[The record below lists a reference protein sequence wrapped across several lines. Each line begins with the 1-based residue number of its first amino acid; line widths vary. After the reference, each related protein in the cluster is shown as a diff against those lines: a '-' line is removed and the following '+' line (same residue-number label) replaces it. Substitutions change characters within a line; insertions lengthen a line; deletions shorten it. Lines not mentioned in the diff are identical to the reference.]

1 MQPRSQVLSPFR
13 LVSFSLSRCVGR
25 VGENPGNEVVLDGV
39 ANMDV
44 GFEASD
50 SGSKHP
56 SSIYLFYF
64 ILHSK
69 VGVKLLLTERNNMA
83 LADVT

>member
-1 MQPRSQVLSPFR
+1 MQPRSQVLSPSR
-13 LVSFSLSRCVGR
+13 LVSLSLSRSVRR

-44 GFEASD
+44 SFEASV

-69 VGVKLLLTERNNMA
+69 IGFKLFLI
-83 LADVT
+83 

>member
-1 MQPRSQVLSPFR
+1 M
-13 LVSFSLSRCVGR
+13 R

-39 ANMDV
+39 AVVDV

-56 SSIYLFYF
+56 SSIYLSYF
-64 ILHSK
+64 ILQSK
-69 VGVKLLLTERNNMA
+69 VGFKLFLI
-83 LADVT
+83 

>member
-1 MQPRSQVLSPFR
+1 MQPRSQVLSPSR
-13 LVSFSLSRCVGR
+13 LVSLSLSLSRCVGR

-69 VGVKLLLTERNNMA
+69 VGFKLFLI
-83 LADVT
+83 

>member
-1 MQPRSQVLSPFR
+1 
-13 LVSFSLSRCVGR
+13 
-25 VGENPGNEVVLDGV
+25 
-39 ANMDV
+39 MDV

-69 VGVKLLLTERNNMA
+69 VGFKLFLI
-83 LADVT
+83 

>member
-1 MQPRSQVLSPFR
+1 MQPRSQVLSPSR
-13 LVSFSLSRCVGR
+13 LVSLSLSLRRAGR
-25 VGENPGNEVVLDGV
+25 REPWERSFLDDV

-44 GFEASD
+44 GFDAGD

-69 VGVKLLLTERNNMA
+69 AGFKLFLI
-83 LADVT
+83 

>member
-1 MQPRSQVLSPFR
+1 MQPRSQVLSPSR
-13 LVSFSLSRCVGR
+13 LVSLSLSRSVGR
-25 VGENPGNEVVLDGV
+25 VGENPGNEVVLDDV

-44 GFEASD
+44 GFDAGD

-69 VGVKLLLTERNNMA
+69 AGFKLFLI
-83 LADVT
+83 

>member
-1 MQPRSQVLSPFR
+1 MQPRFQFLSPSR
-13 LVSFSLSRCVGR
+13 LVSLSLSLSLRRAGR
-25 VGENPGNEVVLDGV
+25 REPWDEVVLDGV

-69 VGVKLLLTERNNMA
+69 VGFKLFLI
-83 LADVT
+83 

>member
-1 MQPRSQVLSPFR
+1 MIDATSFPGSFSFPSSLS
-13 LVSFSLSRCVGR
+13 LSLSRCVGR

-56 SSIYLFYF
+56 SSIYLSYF
-64 ILHSK
+64 ILQSK
-69 VGVKLLLTERNNMA
+69 VGFKLFLI
-83 LADVT
+83 

>member
-1 MQPRSQVLSPFR
+1 MQPRSQVLSPSR
-13 LVSFSLSRCVGR
+13 LVSLSLSRSGGR
-25 VGENPGNEVVLDGV
+25 VGENPWNEVVLDGV

-44 GFEASD
+44 SFEASV

-69 VGVKLLLTERNNMA
+69 VGFKLFLI
-83 LADVT
+83 

>member
-1 MQPRSQVLSPFR
+1 MQPRSQVLSPSR
-13 LVSFSLSRCVGR
+13 LFSLSLSRCVGR

-56 SSIYLFYF
+56 SSILYF
-64 ILHSK
+64 PIAHNTLCLPPKFCINHCF
-69 VGVKLLLTERNNMA
+69 
-83 LADVT
+83 